1 MKRNLWND
9 LAKRVRQSELPATEM
24 PFQFDERVLRA
35 IHAES
40 TPHGTTA
47 SSPLALWMPILRPAV
62 GLAFLVAT
70 ICLVASS
77 KPSKPSTDFVAE
89 TVSILQMAVLNE

>member
-9 LAKRVRQSELPATEM
+9 LAKRVRQSELPVTEM

-35 IHAES
+35 VNAAS
-40 TPHGTTA
+40 PSPGNTT
-47 SSPLALWMPILRPAV
+47 SSLLALWMPILRPAV